1 MKKGLP
7 TPRKLHLQ
15 LKATNGEIYTFIY
28 PKAAAV
34 NFETGANISAAN
46 KWRKQILNWRLHI
59 SGSGG
64 DRAPWTKEETEEI
77 KGKKGY
83 KKGRLLA
90 GDELAEIA
98 RATGR
103 SITAAESMMLRLR
116 QKDAAVKDGGE
127 EDEDEMEGEE
137 EEGEEEQGGELK
149 HGLEGRFRR
158 WEGWDKTSCTACR
171 RHSCCWIL
179 D

>member
-1 MKKGLP
+1 MVPTRTPLPSSRRNRPNPPTNPRTNPLAPVCPANTQFRVADNLDINFHPMKKGLT

-46 KWRKQILNWRLHI
+46 KWRKQILNQRLHI

-64 DRAPWTKEETEEI
+64 DRAPWTKEEIEEI
-77 KGKKGY
+77 KGKEGY
-83 KKGRLLA
+83 KKGRLLS
-90 GDELAEIA
+90 GDELAEVA

-103 SITAAESMMLRLR
+103 SITAA
-116 QKDAAVKDGGE
+116 GY
-127 EDEDEMEGEE
+127 
-137 EEGEEEQGGELK
+137 
-149 HGLEGRFRR
+149 
-158 WEGWDKTSCTACR
+158 
-171 RHSCCWIL
+171 
-179 D
+179 